1 MAWLGLFV
9 AIAIEIAATSLL
21 KATHGFTRLLPTLL
35 CLVLYATSFA
45 LIARVVQTLP
55 VGIVY
60 AIWSGVGTA
69 AIAGIGVM
77 FLGESL
83 GAVKVVGLVLV
94 ILGVVALNLGG
105 AS

>member
-1 MAWLGLFV
+1 MAYLCLFV
-9 AIAIEIAATSLL
+9 AIALEVFATSML
-21 KATHGFTRLLPTLL
+21 KSTSGFTRLLPTLL
-35 CLVLYATSFA
+35 CLAGYAASFA
-45 LIARVVQTLP
+45 VVAQVVQKLP

-69 AIAGIGVM
+69 AVAGIGVM
-77 FLGESL
+77 LLGESL
-83 GAVKVVGLVLV
+83 GPVKVVGLVLV

>member
-1 MAWLGLFV
+1 MAYLGLCL
-9 AIAIEIAATSLL
+9 AIALEVFSTSML
-21 KATHGFTRLLPTLL
+21 KSTQGFTRLAPTLL
-35 CLVLYATSFA
+35 CLTGYALSFA
-45 LIARVVQTLP
+45 VVAQVVQKLP

-69 AIAGIGVM
+69 AVAGISVLW
-77 FLGESL
+77 LGESL
-83 GAVKVVGLVLV
+83 SPVKVVGLLLV